1 MDLVRE
7 REEIQ
12 GRIDAMVKD
21 EIPILTVQNQLIVAH
36 KGKLHVNIPD
46 MNIAYNSEFLLHK
59 HNLGPC

>member
-1 MDLVRE
+1 MDLVKE

-21 EIPILTVQNQLIVAH
+21 EIPILTVRSQLTVAH
-36 KGKLHVNIPD
+36 KGTYMWIPY